1 MRGTSPL
8 VRLHLN
14 FGLAQDFTT
23 SEAWTRLTLSFNT
36 DLHPPQIW
44 SCATV
49 SRIQD
54 LAIPKNWT
62 HFILRKVRH
71 LAALEISARPRRGH
85 VRNLDL
91 HEIQATSAISLCLRF
106 GQARDLVTYE
116 VWACLTPCLTCDLAA
131 AATRLIRLLAHWRN
145 EPKEDLTHF
154 RTWLHSRFRISET
167 RPPPRSRFP
176 RIPAP
181 FETQTPS
188 RFGRTSDLTSS
199 KVLPGPRTTSL
210 PGSQNS
216 PRPRSVAGHTR
227 LGYICNPTLSGV
239 RPHYRFH
246 TIHGLAPSRHPI
258 HQTFN
263 HAEASRHLRFQPP
276 RYNHTRDLAISENW
290 AGSEYS
296 SISSLAV
303 SQTHGKLDLIPSPL
317 LLNVCAIF
325 LALWIAHFLSF
336 TFSLNQHLLPT
347 QIAWIITPASF
358 SQSSGIDKQHRWYHA
373 LCKEC
378 NQCTSTLH
386 YCEPSCTEPFLLFS
400 EF

>member
-1 MRGTSPL
+1 MPGLAKHEVSRYSTSGPIRSRTSL
-8 VRLHLN
+8 RLENIRYLATYETCLRSNCH
-14 FGLAQDFTT
+14 LAQDLDR
-23 SEAWTRLTLSFNT
+23 SRARPHLRPRPVDIW
-36 DLHPPQIW
+36 LHPKLVQPK
-44 SCATV
+44 CE
-49 SRIQD
+49 D

-154 RTWLHSRFRISET
+154 RTWLHSRF
-167 RPPPRSRFP
+167 
-176 RIPAP
+176 
-181 FETQTPS
+181 
-188 RFGRTSDLTSS
+188 
-199 KVLPGPRTTSL
+199 
-210 PGSQNS
+210 
-216 PRPRSVAGHTR
+216 
-227 LGYICNPTLSGV
+227 
-239 RPHYRFH
+239 
-246 TIHGLAPSRHPI
+246 
-258 HQTFN
+258 
-263 HAEASRHLRFQPP
+263 QPP
-276 RYNHTRDLAISENW
+276 RYNHIRDLAISENW